1 MQLQNIVFPVDFS
14 ARSYAAAPF
23 IQSMARWYEGTV
35 SLVHAIEPLQP
46 LYFEVG
52 ALCPDAADAARVE
65 ACILAHLREFAED
78 QFPHMETACTVL
90 TGDPADAILDFAK
103 SDNADLL
110 ALPTHGY
117 GLFRRAL
124 LGSVITKVLHR
135 AAMPVWTSAH
145 CCEPTHRAHPQ
156 PRRIIAAVDLAA
168 DREAETE
175 RVVQKAL
182 VLANVSG
189 ASVEILHVA
198 GEKQISAEFR
208 RTAMARAVV
217 SAASSTAVLVD
228 QQESAGLPVEVNDEK
243 VELAVR
249 RVALLKRADLV
260 VIGRGRHAYA
270 IICESPCPVLSV

>member
-14 ARSYAAAPF
+14 DRSYAAAPF
-23 IQSMARWYEGTV
+23 IQSIARRYEGTV

-46 LYFEVG
+46 LYFEMG
-52 ALCPDAADAARVE
+52 AIYPDPADDARVA
-65 ACILAHLREFAED
+65 ACVLAHLREFAED
-78 QFPHMETACTVL
+78 QFPHMETTCTVL
-90 TGDPADAILDFAK
+90 TGAPANAIVDFAQ
-103 SDNADLL
+103 SNNADLI

-124 LGSVITKVLHR
+124 LGSVTTKVLHHAR
-135 AAMPVWTSAH
+135 IPVWTSAH
-145 CCEPTHRAHPQ
+145 CGEPTHRAHPQ
-156 PRRIIAAVDLAA
+156 PRRILAAVDLTA

-182 VLANVSG
+182 AFAHDSG

-198 GEKQISAEFR
+198 GEAQIAAEFR
-208 RTAMARAVV
+208 QRAMACAVA
-217 SAASSTAVLVD
+217 SAASNTGLLVD
-228 QQESAGLPVEVNDEK
+228 QRESPSVPIEANDEK

-249 RVALLKRADLV
+249 RLALLKRADLV

-270 IICESPCPVLSV
+270 VICESPCPVLSV